1 MEFRDTIAD
10 VHTATVITPDQDS
23 VLVLTSDGWRC
34 YQVLET
40 DRLVGTGARQAS

>member
-10 VHTATVITPDQDS
+10 VDTAVITPDQDS
-23 VLVLTSDGWRC
+23 VPVLTSDGWRC

-40 DRLVGTGARQAS
+40 DLPVSIGAR

>member
-1 MEFRDTIAD
+1 MEFRDTVAD
-10 VHTATVITPDQDS
+10 TAVITPDQDS

-40 DRLVGTGARQAS
+40 DRLVSTG